1 MIHRYIMKLL
11 NVMYKLNEFC
21 VKNTLYIEGEVRTG
35 CQSHIR
41 ATQCLQVKR
50 RLSNYTY
57 SKNFVVFHFLYSA
70 FHLNLIS
77 AFSSVSSSSFDSFR
91 SVRSNGSGASQRS
104 VFSSSGGGGGTNNNQ
119 NGSWFSI
126 PSLSNFQSAAGI
138 FDSKLMNRPPRVG
151 QFFRMKI

>member
-1 MIHRYIMKLL
+1 MPISHSSYSMSSGKTTTS
-11 NVMYKLNEFC
+11 EF
-21 VKNTLYIEGEVRTG
+21 
-35 CQSHIR
+35 
-41 ATQCLQVKR
+41 
-50 RLSNYTY
+50 Y
-57 SKNFVVFHFLYSA
+57 SKNFVVFHFLHSA

-104 VFSSSGGGGGTNNNQ
+104 VFSSSGGGGTNNQ

-151 QFFRMKI
+151 QSFTMKIEFLCNRFFLRANQ

>member
-1 MIHRYIMKLL
+1 MPISHSSYSMSSGKTTTF
-11 NVMYKLNEFC
+11 EF
-21 VKNTLYIEGEVRTG
+21 
-35 CQSHIR
+35 
-41 ATQCLQVKR
+41 
-50 RLSNYTY
+50 Y
-57 SKNFVVFHFLYSA
+57 SKNFFTFYIQTY
-70 FHLNLIS
+70 LNLIS

-104 VFSSSGGGGGTNNNQ
+104 VFSSSGGGGTNHQ

-151 QFFRMKI
+151 QFFRSQNEDLVPLKLICLEGIPELQRNTDTVRSAVLFAEVP